1 MEVKQDAVT
10 PEQWEEMKKI
20 TRENVCAICGAELQ
34 IHTNPE
40 KSTIEVGCLNR
51 EHHGY
56 IERTTYTQEFRR
68 GAEIHPA
75 IRDKIERKMILP
87 GGQPVE
93 VALSMIQTRF
103 PRADM
108 DEPSAALF
116 LWDCVRLDL
125 DPLLGEI
132 FPVSFKTTAKDGT
145 KKIVVQPLI
154 SEDGWLSLAA
164 RACPEAWVG
173 PPRTMRLEEY
183 LQTQDAYKS
192 KTYDE
197 IKEIAKE
204 IRKDLCGDPE
214 AYVWVAVGHRKD
226 QDDVATYGWYKASES
241 KKRDRE
247 GKEYELSTPAR
258 DLPGNQARVRA
269 IKRWVREVFPEAKSK
284 MKEMTATWMERAGDV
299 LDIQKVIEAEYHI
312 VTEEPP
318 KLAEKAGKT
327 IGGKVGA
334 AAPKAKT
341 QPAPARDIPP
351 EPNLSK
357 YGLVTTDMP
366 DAAAEQAFTPPDE
379 TIEGEG
385 FAIDPTWLKESQKT
399 LKWSD
404 DTMITFIISQ
414 YKVSS
419 TSVTGALNL
428 LTREQ
433 AEEFVKEINS
443 RLEKQTPK
451 LI

>member
-1 MEVKQDAVT
+1 MEVKQGEIT
-10 PEQWEEMKKI
+10 EEQWAEMKKI
-20 TRENVCAICGAELQ
+20 AYENVCGICGAELQ
-34 IHTNPE
+34 IHTNAE
-40 KSTIEVGCLNR
+40 KGTIEVGCLNR

-68 GAEIHPA
+68 GEEIHPA
-75 IRDKIERKMILP
+75 IRDRIEKKMILP
-87 GGQPVE
+87 GGQPVG
-93 VALSMIQTRF
+93 VALAMIQTRF

-108 DEPSAALF
+108 DEQSAALF
-116 LWDCVRLDL
+116 LFDAIRLDL

-164 RACPEAWVG
+164 RACPDEWAG

-183 LQTQDAYKS
+183 LQTQDAYKG

-197 IKEIAKE
+197 VKEIAKE
-204 IRKDLCGDPE
+204 IKKDLCDNPE

-226 QDDVATYGWYKASES
+226 QDDVATYGWYKTSES
-241 KKRDRE
+241 KKKDKE

-269 IKRWVREVFPEAKSK
+269 IKRWVRETFPEAKAK

-299 LDIQKVIEAEYHI
+299 RDIQKVIEAEYHI

-318 KLAEKAGKT
+318 PQLKGDKKVGEKAGE
-327 IGGKVGA
+327 
-334 AAPKAKT
+334 AAPRKARAQATKAET
-341 QPAPARDIPP
+341 APTEEKPP
-351 EPNLSK
+351 E
-357 YGLVTTDMP
+357 GV
-366 DAAAEQAFTPPDE
+366 
-379 TIEGEG
+379 IEGEG
-385 FAIDPTWLKESQKT
+385 FTINLDWLKESQET
-399 LKWSD
+399 LKWSE
-404 DTMITFIISQ
+404 DTMLTFIISQ
-414 YKVSS
+414 YKVSG
-419 TSVTGALNL
+419 TSITGALSK

-433 AEEFVKEINS
+433 AEDFTRQINK
-443 RLEKQTPK
+443 RLEKQPK

>member
-1 MEVKQDAVT
+1 VKREEVTQ
-10 PEQWEEMKKI
+10 EQWDEMKDIAKN
-20 TRENVCAICGAELQ
+20 NVCGICGGELQ

-40 KSTIEVGCLNR
+40 KGTLEVGCLNR
-51 EHHGY
+51 EHHGF

-68 GAEIHPA
+68 GEEIHPA

-87 GGQPVE
+87 GGQPVG
-93 VALSMIQTRF
+93 VALAMIQTRF
-103 PRADM
+103 PKADM

-145 KKIVVQPLI
+145 KKVVVQPLI

-164 RACPEAWVG
+164 RSCAEAWAG
-173 PPRTMRLEEY
+173 SPKTMRLEEY
-183 LQTQDAYKS
+183 LQTQDAYKG
-192 KTYDE
+192 KPYTE
-197 IKEIAKE
+197 VKEIAKE
-204 IRKDLCGDPE
+204 IKKDLCGDPE

-226 QDDVATYGWYKASES
+226 QDDVATYGWYKTSES
-241 KKRDRE
+241 KKRDKE

-299 LDIQKVIEAEYHI
+299 RDIQNVIEAEYHI

-318 KLAEKAGKT
+318 SKPEG
-327 IGGKVGA
+327 GGKSGV
-334 AAPKAKT
+334 
-341 QPAPARDIPP
+341 PAS
-351 EPNLSK
+351 EL
-357 YGLVTTDMP
+357 
-366 DAAAEQAFTPPDE
+366 
-379 TIEGEG
+379 EGEG
-385 FAIDPTWLKESQKT
+385 FSIDLQWLKESLNE
-399 LKWSD
+399 LKWTD
-404 DTMITFIISQ
+404 DTAKTWLVGQ
-414 YKVSS
+414 YKVSPQG
-419 TSVTGALNL
+419 TLEDVIKR

-433 AEEFVKEINS
+433 AEEFVKEIQD
-443 RLEKQTPK
+443 RVAQKQMQLFT
-451 LI
+451 